1 MSDSS
6 EPVRVELVPRLEDQG
21 YAPEQVAE
29 RRRWAE
35 AKTGARLDLVG
46 HFATPPQA
54 MRGNIENPIGAVE
67 VPLGLAGP
75 LAVRGDHAQGTFYV
89 PLATTEG
96 AVVRTYERGMVA
108 ITRAGGARVT
118 IERDENRVTPVFEF
132 ADLDRALGFR
142 DFVLGHEAELRSVAE
157 ATTRHGKLLR
167 ATPRISGPTV
177 LVDFDFSTGDAS
189 GMNLVVRA
197 ADRACRFLVE
207 RCGGSFL
214 IFSGAESEK
223 HASGRLFE
231 GGKGK
236 RVHTEAL
243 LPARTLRAVLRS
255 TAADLV
261 RVGRLTLAGHLEAA
275 SLGYNGQL
283 ANGLAAIFIACGQD
297 VGNLANSAVGITR
310 FEEAE
315 DGALRAHL
323 TLPSLTVG
331 TVGGGTQ
338 LGTAKECLDLMD
350 CSGTGKAKKFAEIV
364 AATLLAGELSMAA
377 AIASGELSAAH
388 EALGRNPP
396 AEATEPAGP
405 AE

>member
-1 MSDSS
+1 MSDFR

-21 YAPEQVAE
+21 YSPDQVAE

-35 AKTGARLDLVG
+35 AKTGAKLDLVG
-46 HFATPPQA
+46 RFSTPPQT
-54 MRGNIENPIGAVE
+54 MRGNIESPIGAVE

-75 LAVRGDHAQGTFYV
+75 LLVHGDHARGTFYV

-96 AVVRTYERGMVA
+96 AIVRTYERGMVA
-108 ITRAGGARVT
+108 LTRAGGVRVVV
-118 IERDENRVTPVFEF
+118 ERDENRVTPVFEL
-132 ADLDRALGFR
+132 ADLDGAVAFHA
-142 DFVLGHEAELRSVAE
+142 FVLSHQDELRAVAE

-167 ATPRISGPTV
+167 VNARISGRTV

-189 GMNLVVRA
+189 GMNLAVRA
-197 ADRACRFLVE
+197 TDRACRWLAG
-207 RCGGSFL
+207 RCGGTFL

-236 RVHTEAL
+236 RVHAEAI
-243 LPARTLRAVLRS
+243 LPARTLRAVLRA

-261 RVGRLTLAGHLEAA
+261 HVGRLTLTGHLEAA

-283 ANGLAAIFIACGQD
+283 ANGLAALFIACGQD
-297 VGNLANSAVGITR
+297 VANLANSAVGVTT
-310 FEEAE
+310 FEEAD

-323 TLPSLTVG
+323 TLPALTVG

-350 CSGTGKAKKFAEIV
+350 CSGDGKAKKFAEIV

-396 AEATEPAGP
+396 TE
-405 AE
+405 